1 MPVVLLLV
9 LDWGAQHDLLPSANN
24 GLDQQMEWVQDA
36 NKTRYGQPGFAS
48 TDFKA
53 ALANGSV
60 PLARL
65 DDMATRILTPMYA
78 LGLVDDPPAATH
90 ATTTV
95 RAYRAINRPS
105 WCCNAIEVH

>member
-1 MPVVLLLV
+1 
-9 LDWGAQHDLLPSANN
+9 
-24 GLDQQMEWVQDA
+24 MEWVQDA

-95 RAYRAINRPS
+95 RAYRPINIPS
-105 WCCNAIEVH
+105 WCCDAIEVH